1 MTEEEIDISSIIET
15 YMKARASEFSRF
27 CQGLP
32 HLVLTL
38 FSTTEFRKRKF
49 ARYLASYK
57 GKFTLMVIISLSL
70 SFITGISTIGI
81 LKNSDPDIPILTL
94 NIHSG
99 VWDTIPPKQ
108 ESTKEFII
116 SNTHDKPITL
126 ILNDIQWNSISAQG
140 NVNVEWDYDG
150 SIIPPNQ
157 SIAIKITITNT
168 DYENPTTVILD
179 IIIFGIER

>member
-1 MTEEEIDISSIIET
+1 MTEEEINISSIIET
-15 YMKARASEFSRF
+15 YMKSRASEFSRF

-32 HLVLTL
+32 HLVLVLLSITAV
-38 FSTTEFRKRKF
+38 RKRKF
-49 ARYLASYK
+49 ARYLDSYK
-57 GKFTLMVIISLSL
+57 GKFTLMVIITISL

-81 LKNSDPDIPILTL
+81 LKNSDPDNPNLTL

-99 VWDTIPPKQ
+99 VWGTTLPKH

-116 SNTHDKPITL
+116 TNTHDKPITL
-126 ILNDIQWNSISAQG
+126 VLNVIHWNSFSIQD

-157 SIAIKITITNT
+157 SIAIKITVTNL
-168 DYENPTTVILD
+168 DYENPTTIILD
-179 IIIFGIER
+179 IILHGLEI